1 MVHQRTCERPAVQA
15 ISVGVGL
22 GAVVSAWNLVGMY
35 TTISIA
41 TWDVVRQV
49 LFLAVLGG
57 VCAVA
62 ARATHGGRSWAITA
76 LFATLAA
83 VGCAAT
89 VLGTY
94 ALSTTLATERIKQVP
109 EFIRD
114 YTHHGYTS
122 PASYFADHY
131 WALLE
136 LQAFTWVV
144 GVVGLAALGTA
155 FGRVVSNRAFRLN
168 GQPNQPLQPTS
179 GAEIEAK

>member
-1 MVHQRTCERPAVQA
+1 MDQGTCGRPAVQA

-35 TTISIA
+35 TPISIA
-41 TWDVVRQV
+41 SWDLVRQV
-49 LFLAVLGG
+49 LFLAALCG

-62 ARATHGGRSWAITA
+62 ARATRGGRSWGITA

-83 VGCAAT
+83 VGCAVTA
-89 VLGTY
+89 LGTY
-94 ALSTTLATERIKQVP
+94 ALSTTLATERIRQVP

-136 LQAFTWVV
+136 LQAFTWVIA
-144 GVVGLAALGTA
+144 VVGLAALGTA
-155 FGRVVSNRAFRLN
+155 FGRVVANRSFRLN
-168 GQPNQPLQPTS
+168 GRPNQPLQPTS
-179 GAEIEAK
+179 GAENEVK